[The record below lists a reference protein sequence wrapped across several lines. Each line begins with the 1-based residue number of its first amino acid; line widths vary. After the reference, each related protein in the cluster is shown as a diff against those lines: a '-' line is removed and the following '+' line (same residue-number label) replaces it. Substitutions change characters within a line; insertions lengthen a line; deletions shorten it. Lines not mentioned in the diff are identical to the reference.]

1 MEWHALAYRDIELKV
16 RDAEVPQDQNP
27 CMSVSLAVELIGQ
40 LTGQS
45 VAKCNSTDLYANFL
59 GRKHAY
65 LSRAATTGRDRSS
78 IALEAVS
85 RRVLRYR
92 TPHRGA
98 DAEAPRARKTY
109 IQFHEVGR
117 RGDW

>member
-1 MEWHALAYRDIELKV
+1 
-16 RDAEVPQDQNP
+16 
-27 CMSVSLAVELIGQ
+27 MSVSLAVELIGQ
-40 LTGQS
+40 LIVQS
-45 VAKCNSTDLYANFL
+45 VAKCNSTDMYANFL

-98 DAEAPRARKTY
+98 DAEAPQEQNACISVRSAVELIR
-109 IQFHEVGR
+109 
-117 RGDW
+117 